1 MKMATT
7 KAMSLKSN
15 APKVAAATET
25 SSALADPMAH
35 TFARK
40 DFAGLDSDAAQQN
53 IEKLLSV
60 GKNARVI
67 AHVTACGI
75 LLHYVETGDYT
86 KLIPLRNAI
95 AKVFSNSM
103 AARLTE
109 WVMKYSSLKWREPS
123 TGKDGKKVD
132 GNFYHVKGS
141 DKLFTLEDTSKPDGL
156 GGAIIVKG
164 AINKPFYSFDR
175 VSDLKVHTFD
185 FKKFME
191 DATKRL
197 HAELDKRSK
206 AAEAGDK
213 KAAKAIDLTPEQV
226 AAFDKLAT
234 SLGAS
239 VKPANATVPA
249 NVN

>member
-1 MKMATT
+1 MAT

-15 APKVAAATET
+15 APAIAAVVT

-40 DFAGLDSDAAQQN
+40 DIAGLDSDAAQAN

-75 LLHYVETGDYT
+75 LLHYQETGDYT

-95 AKVFSNSM
+95 AKVFSNSL
-103 AARLTE
+103 AARFSE
-109 WVMKYSSLKWREPS
+109 WVMKYSSLKWRDATG
-123 TGKDGKKVD
+123 TGKDKKE
-132 GNFYHVKGS
+132 GHFFHVKGS
-141 DKLFTLEDTSKPDGL
+141 DKRFDLEDTSKPDGA
-156 GGAIIVKG
+156 GGAIVVKG

-175 VSDLKVHTFD
+175 VSDGKVHTFD

-197 HAELDKRSK
+197 HAELERRTK

-213 KAAKAIDLTPEQV
+213 RAMKAIDISPEQV
-226 AAFDKLAT
+226 SAFDKLAT
-234 SLGAS
+234 TLGVS
-239 VKPANATVPA
+239 VKAVQATATAPTTVQ
-249 NVN
+249 

>member
-1 MKMATT
+1 MA
-7 KAMSLKSN
+7 KAMSLKNS
-15 APKVAAATET
+15 AAKVSAAIET

-40 DFAGLDSDAAQQN
+40 DISGLDSDAAQAN

-95 AKVFSNSM
+95 AKVFSNSL
-103 AARLTE
+103 AARFSE
-109 WVMKYSSLKWREPS
+109 WVMKYSSLKWRDATG
-123 TGKDGKKVD
+123 TGKDKKE
-132 GNFYHVKGS
+132 GHFFHVKGS
-141 DKLFTLEDTSKPDGL
+141 DKRFDLEDTSKPDGV
-156 GGAIIVKG
+156 GGAIVVKG

-175 VSDLKVHTFD
+175 VSDGKVHTFD

-197 HAELDKRSK
+197 HAELERRTK

-213 KAAKAIDLTPEQV
+213 RAMKAIDISPEQV
-226 AAFDKLAT
+226 SAFDKLAT
-234 SLGAS
+234 TLGVS
-239 VKPANATVPA
+239 VKAAQATATAPTTVQ
-249 NVN
+249 